1 MPHQRPTPQRSA
13 FKNSTLNLIA
23 GESAIRIL
31 LLLALCATYFV
42 YVATTKF
49 QFVYDDRAQILY
61 NVRVHSTRFFPQYFT
76 QAVWAQPQGLPEN
89 YYRPLFLCWLLGN
102 FNFFGISP
110 TGWHFT
116 SILLHLAVSLMVY
129 LLGRRL
135 IPGSRFAGLVAAVVF
150 ALHPSHVEAVAWASG
165 VMELLMSL
173 FFVGSFLC
181 YLEQRRGKRRILWLA
196 ASLALCAAAVL
207 SKETAVVL
215 PVVIVCYELLLPQ
228 ANNGSDGEASAERR
242 RRLFSLVKAV
252 SPYLVLIAG
261 YFLVRITVLH
271 GVAHRVAEGSI
282 GVTVLT
288 WPWAL
293 YFYLSQLLAPG
304 GLGLFYD
311 VQYAT
316 GFSWRLL
323 ILPLVVLSATGC
335 LLYWWVREAKTRLP
349 IFFSAWFLVSLAPM
363 IGVVTVMS
371 RHDAVHDRYVYLPS
385 VGFALLAGY
394 AASAAIERLTVGRP
408 AAVFATVAILIVL
421 GLATRNQVLS
431 WRNSMTLYARA
442 VNTGPNN
449 LFAKLNLSSEMI
461 RFGQNE
467 DAFVVAKDAV
477 ALEPRSA
484 LAISGVAKAAY
495 LTKNYPLAEQYYLE
509 ALALAPPRIEELYYL
524 GMERIKTGRYKEAL
538 SVLRQGNTLWPNSP
552 GYHAAM
558 AKALEGMGEWQEAR
572 REYLLEATY
581 YPNTPGGVLAR
592 VQAERATPPQ
602 TSTP

>member
-1 MPHQRPTPQRSA
+1 MPHQSPVSQKSDL
-13 FKNSTLNLIA
+13 KNSILNLIA
-23 GESAIRIL
+23 GESVIRIL

-42 YVATTKF
+42 YAAITKF
-49 QFVYDDRAQILY
+49 QFVYDDRAQILF
-61 NVRVHSTRFFPQYFT
+61 NVSVHSTHFLPQYFT
-76 QAVWAQPQGLPEN
+76 QAAWAQPQGLPGN

-102 FNFFGISP
+102 FNLFGISP

-116 SILLHLAVSLMVY
+116 SILLHLGVSFMVY
-129 LLGRRL
+129 LLGRKL
-135 IPGSRFAGLVAAVVF
+135 IPDLRLAGLMAAVVF
-150 ALHPSHVEAVAWASG
+150 ALHPSHVEVVAWASG
-165 VMELLMSL
+165 VMELLLSL
-173 FFVGSFLC
+173 FYIGSFLC
-181 YLEQRRGKRRILWLA
+181 YIEHRRGKRKILWLA

-228 ANNGSDGEASAERR
+228 ANPGSEGEASAERR
-242 RRLFSLVKAV
+242 GLFSLVKTV
-252 SPYLVLIAG
+252 SPYLVLIVG
-261 YFLVRITVLH
+261 YFLVRITILH
-271 GVAHRVAEGSI
+271 GVVHRVADASI
-282 GVTVLT
+282 GATVLS

-293 YFYLSQLLAPG
+293 YFYLSQLAAPG

-323 ILPLVVLSATGC
+323 ILPLIVLSVAGC
-335 LLYWWVREAKTRLP
+335 MLYWWVREGKTRLP

-408 AAVFATVAILIVL
+408 AAVFAMAAILIVL
-421 GLATRNQVLS
+421 GLATRNQVLF

-449 LFAKLNLSSEMI
+449 LFAKLNLSSEMM
-461 RFGQNE
+461 RFGQYE

-484 LAISGVAKAAY
+484 LAISVAAKAAY
-495 LTKNYPLAEQYYLE
+495 LTKNYPLAERYYLE
-509 ALALAPPRIEELYYL
+509 ALVLAPARVDEFYYL
-524 GMERIKTGRYKEAL
+524 GMERIETGRYKEAL
-538 SVLRQGNTLWPNSP
+538 SVLRQGNALWPNSP

-558 AKALEGMGEWQEAR
+558 AKAFAGMGEWQEAR
-572 REYLLEATY
+572 REYQLEADY
-581 YPNTPGGVLAR
+581 YPNTPGGMLAR
-592 VQAERATPPQ
+592 IQAERSTPPE